1 VSLIALIAYIG
12 RRLLWTLPTFLGAM
26 VVIFILTQA
35 VPGDAAMARVGQYA
49 TPDTIAAVKRE
60 MGIDRPVLEQFVT
73 WIRHLGEL
81 NFGFSWKT
89 GNPVAVDLADRLPA
103 TLELALL
110 TLLVAVPIGIGLG
123 VLAAWRRGSWLDR
136 VIQGYAVLGL
146 GVPLF
151 WFSLMA
157 VYLFYFLLGWV
168 SAPAG
173 RLGIR
178 DAPPPPVTG
187 LYTVDALLAG
197 NFDLLGVVLGHLI
210 LPVGSL
216 VFIIAAPIVRMTYS
230 CMNAELATDYVRAA
244 VAAGIHERA
253 ILTKYAL
260 KNAMIPIVTLVGSMA
275 RYLLAATVLAEIVF
289 SWPGIGRYAIEST
302 LVADLAPLQAVVLI
316 VTAATLLV
324 NLLVD
329 VSYYWFDPRIKVS

>member
-1 VSLIALIAYIG
+1 MSLLLYIG
-12 RRLLWTLPTFLGAM
+12 RRMAWTVPTFLGAM
-26 VVIFILTQA
+26 VVIFVLTQA

-49 TPDTIAAVKRE
+49 TPDTIAAVRRE
-60 MGIDRPVLEQFVT
+60 MGSDRPAVEQFAI
-73 WIRHLGEL
+73 WIRHLTQGD
-81 NFGFSWKT
+81 FGFSWKT
-89 GNPVAVDLADRLPA
+89 GNPVSVDLAQRMPA
-103 TLELALL
+103 TIELVLL

-123 VLAAWRRGSWLDR
+123 VLAAARRGSWVDR
-136 VIQGYAVLGL
+136 IIQGYAVFGL

-151 WFSLMA
+151 WLSLMS
-157 VYLFYFLLGWV
+157 VYLFYFRLGWV

-178 DAPPPPVTG
+178 NSPPPPITS
-187 LYTVDALLAG
+187 LYSIDAILAG
-197 NFDLLGVVLGHLI
+197 DWSLLGIVLGHLI

-230 CMNAELATDYVRAA
+230 CMNSELGTDYVRAA
-244 VAAGIHERA
+244 VAGGIARR
-253 ILTKYAL
+253 IIVGRYAL
-260 KNAMIPIVTLVGSMA
+260 KNAMIPIITLIGSMT
-275 RYLLAATVLAEIVF
+275 RYLLAGTVLAEIVF

-324 NLLVD
+324 NALVD
-329 VSYYWFDPRIKVS
+329 LSYYWFDPRIKVT

>member
-1 VSLIALIAYIG
+1 MSLLLYAG
-12 RRLLWTLPTFLGAM
+12 RRLLWTLPTFAGAM
-26 VVIFILTQA
+26 VVIFILTQG

-49 TPDTIAAVKRE
+49 TADTISAVRRE
-60 MGIDRPVLEQFVT
+60 MGLDQPPLQQFAT
-73 WIRHLGEL
+73 WVQHLSQG

-89 GNPVAVDLADRLPA
+89 GNPVAVVLAQRLPA
-103 TLELALL
+103 TLELVLL
-110 TLLVAVPIGIGLG
+110 TLLIAVPLGIGLG
-123 VLAAWRRGSWLDR
+123 VLAAAKRGSWLDKL
-136 VIQGYAVLGL
+136 IQGYAVLGL

-151 WFSLMA
+151 WLSLMS

-168 SAPAG
+168 SAPSG

-178 DAPPPPVTG
+178 ELPPPTVTG
-187 LYTVDALLAG
+187 LYTLDSMLTG
-197 NFDLLGVVLGHLI
+197 NWDLLPMVLGHLV

-216 VFIIAAPIVRMTYS
+216 VFIITAPIVRMTYT
-230 CMNAELATDYVRAA
+230 CVNHELSSDYVRAA
-244 VAAGIHERA
+244 VAAGLPQRW
-253 ILTKYAL
+253 ILAKYAL
-260 KNAMIPIVTLVGSMA
+260 KNAMIPVVTLVGSMV

-324 NLLVD
+324 NILVD
-329 VSYYWFDPRIKVS
+329 LSYYWFDPRIKVA

>member
-1 VSLIALIAYIG
+1 MTLLLYTG

-35 VPGDAAMARVGQYA
+35 VPGDAAMARLGQYA
-49 TPDTIAAVKRE
+49 TPDTIAAVQRE
-60 MGIDRPVLEQFVT
+60 MGRDRPAPEQFAI
-73 WIRHLGEL
+73 WIRNLSQG

-89 GNPVAVDLADRLPA
+89 GNPVSVDLAQRIPA
-103 TLELALL
+103 TIELVLL
-110 TLLVAVPIGIGLG
+110 TLLFAIPLGIGLG

-136 VIQGYAVLGL
+136 IIQGYAVLGL

-151 WFSLMA
+151 WLSLMA
-157 VYLFYFLLGWV
+157 VYIFYFLLGWV

-178 DAPPPPVTG
+178 TIPPPTVTG
-187 LYTVDALLAG
+187 LYTVDSILVG
-197 NFDLLGVVLGHLI
+197 DGDLLLTVISHLV

-216 VFIIAAPIVRMTYS
+216 IFIIAAPIIRMTYS
-230 CMNAELATDYVRAA
+230 CMDTELRTDYVRAA
-244 VAAGIHERA
+244 VASGLKWRL

-260 KNAMIPIVTLVGSMA
+260 KNAMIPIVTLIGSMT
-275 RYLLAATVLAEIVF
+275 RYLLAGTVLAEIVF

-324 NLLVD
+324 NILVD
-329 VSYYWFDPRIKVS
+329 LSYYWFDPRIKVT